1 MEIEYF
7 YKGLPYENE
16 IFGFTLEA
24 SAAKSKGTMYEAW
37 FDLLKASPWYGK
49 MASGNFPSE
58 KAKKTWDG
66 FKDLSNITFEEWW
79 KKRGYK
85 IFAEKV
91 PYQKV
96 EPITLGYKIKTAKD
110 ENAIPVLHLEV
121 PLNLHP
127 DALKKQFTEILQRQE
142 ALYRSDRFNRWD
154 HSRADF
160 HLVRDGKLDY
170 SDIKFRL
177 DLYAEFQIEKVKPG
191 FQKNLFAQKKGLVRH
206 IGLNDHLTNQYTKE
220 LNDSL
225 DHLIEQILSL
235 MAHAT
240 EGRFPDATTHTWVK
254 ELKRK
259 N

>member
-127 DALKKQFTEILQRQE
+127 DALKKQFTEILSDKR
-142 ALYRSDRFNRWD
+142 LYT
-154 HSRADF
+154 
-160 HLVRDGKLDY
+160 GQ
-170 SDIKFRL
+170 I
-177 DLYAEFQIEKVKPG
+177 DLIAGITAELIFIWFAMESLITATS
-191 FQKNLFAQKKGLVRH
+191 NLG
-206 IGLNDHLTNQYTKE
+206 
-220 LNDSL
+220 
-225 DHLIEQILSL
+225 
-235 MAHAT
+235 
-240 EGRFPDATTHTWVK
+240 
-254 ELKRK
+254 
-259 N
+259 